1 MYLCVHVFA
10 LCMYLFFIVSL
21 VALEGTVQRLGRF
34 ANYLRAIIPHQDVSL
49 TEMVAKAI
57 GQLAL
62 CEGNYTAGMQVHI
75 TVNYSFTCIST
86 VCLII
91 LYIECNS
98 KFLMIFG

>member
-1 MYLCVHVFA
+1 MYLHYACI
-10 LCMYLFFIVSL
+10 YLFIVSL

-75 TVNYSFTCIST
+75 TVNYSFACIST

-91 LYIECNS
+91 LYIECAS
-98 KFLMIFG
+98 KF

>member
-10 LCMYLFFIVSL
+10 LCMYLFFLVSL

-75 TVNYSFTCIST
+75 TVNNSFACIST

-91 LYIECNS
+91 L
-98 KFLMIFG
+98 

>member
-10 LCMYLFFIVSL
+10 LCMYLLFLVSL

-49 TEMVAKAI
+49 TEIVAKAI

-75 TVNYSFTCIST
+75 TVNNSFACIST

-91 LYIECNS
+91 L
-98 KFLMIFG
+98 

>member
-1 MYLCVHVFA
+1 MNFVP
-10 LCMYLFFIVSL
+10 FFLIVSL

-62 CEGNYTAGMQVHI
+62 CEGNYTAGKCVV
-75 TVNYSFTCIST
+75 TFD
-86 VCLII
+86 VCYESHMYMYLDTQ
-91 LYIECNS
+91 
-98 KFLMIFG
+98 

>member
-1 MYLCVHVFA
+1 MHLCVHVFA
-10 LCMYLFFIVSL
+10 LFIFLVSL

-75 TVNYSFTCIST
+75 TVNYSFACIST
-86 VCLII
+86 FYHACLQLTNQIA
-91 LYIECNS
+91 E
-98 KFLMIFG
+98 